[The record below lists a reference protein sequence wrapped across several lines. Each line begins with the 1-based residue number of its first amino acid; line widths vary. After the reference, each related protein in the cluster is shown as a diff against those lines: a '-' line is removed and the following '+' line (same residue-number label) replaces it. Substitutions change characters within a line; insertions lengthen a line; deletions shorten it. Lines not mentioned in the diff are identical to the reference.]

1 VKKLLIALVV
11 LVGLAVVADRVA
23 LNIAE
28 RQVATQIQ
36 HQGNLSGA
44 PTVDI
49 TGFPFLTQAVAG
61 HYSDVR
67 ISLTAAELGQPA
79 GTRADVSLHG
89 VRLPL
94 SDVLSGS
101 VKQIPVDQLD
111 GSATLAY
118 TLLAQQIGHGTTL
131 SDAGDGLRISS
142 TVDIAGQ
149 RFPVTAT
156 GTLRLE
162 GRDLVIDVQHVS
174 GAGVELPSFLVGQVS
189 DALGLRYRIPA
200 LPFGLRLTGLRPTA
214 DGVAVTV
221 AATNAVLGR

>member
-1 VKKLLIALVV
+1 VKKLLVALVV
-11 LVGLAVVADRVA
+11 LVVLAVVADRVA

-36 HQGNLSGA
+36 HQADLSGA
-44 PTVDI
+44 PGVDI

-61 HYSDVR
+61 RYTDVR

-79 GTRADVSLHG
+79 GTRADVSLRG

-101 VKQIPVDQLD
+101 VQQIPVDRVD

-118 TLLAQQIGHGTTL
+118 PLLAQQIGPGTTL
-131 SDAGDGLRISS
+131 TPAGNGLRISS
-142 TVDIAGQ
+142 TVEIAGQ
-149 RFPVTAT
+149 RFPVTAS
-156 GTLRLE
+156 GTVRLD
-162 GRDLVIDVQHVS
+162 GRDLVIDVQHAS
-174 GAGVELPSFLVGQVS
+174 GAGVQLPSFLVSQVS
-189 DALGLRYRIPA
+189 AALGLRYRIPA

-214 DGVAVTV
+214 DGIAVTV
-221 AATNAVLGR
+221 VATDAVLGR